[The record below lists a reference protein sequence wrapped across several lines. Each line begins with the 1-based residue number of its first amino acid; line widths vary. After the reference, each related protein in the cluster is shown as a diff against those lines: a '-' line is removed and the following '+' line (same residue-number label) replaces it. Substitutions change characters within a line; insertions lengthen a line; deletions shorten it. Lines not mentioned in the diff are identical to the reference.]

1 MAPVVLSCEVPE
13 WVAEVEPGVA
23 VEMLKVHH
31 QQVYG
36 TTTKPEK
43 PKRPELTM
51 AGDAVEATD
60 FDRFAFLFNQYKKL
74 SGITSEA
81 PSHLLECLGTEV
93 MAILYNTYGAAIT
106 DQTEGQL
113 ITNIRRL
120 VVKQRNTMATV
131 MQVLRMYQDS
141 DQAVL
146 NFIAQLKA
154 AARLCQFTAQCEC
167 SKAVEFTDMI
177 VLYKLVAGIVD
188 EELQKELLTKAD
200 RTLAEA
206 EKMAVAAESAKYSQE
221 AMTNDTNSA
230 NKSTSPL
237 VTSPSVLLSSLF
249 LLCSVTKAD
258 WLSKIKIQ
266 DNVLYRIQFLS
277 FGWMKENRSSP
288 HHLDVMV
295 NCLLW
300 PGMAN
305 S

>member
-1 MAPVVLSCEVPE
+1 MAPVVLSCEVPGCKRKM
-13 WVAEVEPGVA
+13 AEVEPGVA
-23 VEMLKVHH
+23 VEMLKLHH
-31 QQVYG
+31 QQVHG

-113 ITNIRRL
+113 ITNRL

-131 MQVLRMYQDS
+131 MQVLRMYQYQDS

-200 RTLAEA
+200 LTLAEA

-230 NKSTSPL
+230 IMSTSHL

-249 LLCSVTKAD
+249 LLCKT
-258 WLSKIKIQ
+258 
-266 DNVLYRIQFLS
+266 
-277 FGWMKENRSSP
+277 
-288 HHLDVMV
+288 
-295 NCLLW
+295 
-300 PGMAN
+300 
-305 S
+305 

>member
-1 MAPVVLSCEVPE
+1 MP
-13 WVAEVEPGVA
+13 W
-23 VEMLKVHH
+23 
-31 QQVYG
+31 
-36 TTTKPEK
+36 
-43 PKRPELTM
+43 RPQN
-51 AGDAVEATD
+51 

-93 MAILYNTYGAAIT
+93 MAILYNTYVATIT
-106 DQTEGQL
+106 DQTEGQP

-167 SKAVEFTDMI
+167 SKVVEFTDMI
-177 VLYKLVAGIVD
+177 MLYKLVAGIVD

-206 EKMAVAAESAKYSQE
+206 EKMAVAAESAKDSMVSIHSEMGVLKVAKQNQQQLSSFDQRWVDWRPHL
-221 AMTNDTNSA
+221 AQILSNSLWGSKINRKCA
-230 NKSTSPL
+230 KL
-237 VTSPSVLLSSLF
+237 VLLL
-249 LLCSVTKAD
+249 SVSDKNMEQFAVIEAVQFTEIFESVQKLGNEEFEMPRLQPYNYKYLHCKYVMA
-258 WLSKIKIQ
+258 IVTGG
-266 DNVLYRIQFLS
+266 NV
-277 FGWMKENRSSP
+277 MEEEP
-288 HHLDVMV
+288 E
-295 NCLLW
+295 
-300 PGMAN
+300 
-305 S
+305 

>member
-1 MAPVVLSCEVPE
+1 MAPVVLSCEVPGCKRKM
-13 WVAEVEPGVA
+13 AEAEPGVA
-23 VEMLKVHH
+23 VEMLKLHH
-31 QQVYG
+31 QQVHG

-131 MQVLRMYQDS
+131 MQVLRMYQYQDS

-206 EKMAVAAESAKYSQE
+206 EKMAVAAESAKDSMVSIHSE
-221 AMTNDTNSA
+221 MG
-230 NKSTSPL
+230 
-237 VTSPSVLLSSLF
+237 VLKVAKQNQQQLSSF
-249 LLCSVTKAD
+249 DQV
-258 WLSKIKIQ
+258 
-266 DNVLYRIQFLS
+266 S
-277 FGWMKENRSSP
+277 FSLISG
-288 HHLDVMV
+288 
-295 NCLLW
+295 
-300 PGMAN
+300 
-305 S
+305 